1 MCTSR
6 LNGKNTSGVD
16 SGSTGQL
23 SSTHPPSGQAVRSV
37 IPTSLWTPEHKTQ
50 PPSTSSLTAKD
61 SPMDLSN
68 KKHEPVCHPQVSR
81 NTWFGTATERHPVEE
96 LRTSEAL
103 DLTLP
108 APKLSFTELNIPC
121 RKPVTKDESN
131 PCDSKQVAQPG
142 GSKEKQSRC
151 NQKSAAFSGQNFTIS
166 GQNVVDKVLESL
178 YYHMNTQN
186 ATAGDTKTC
195 RVRSSGMAMKRKD
208 EQKSAPAS
216 HPKVSVPA
224 QCASIESKNVAA
236 HKQFTRPP
244 DGSSVRMKHD
254 DIPTVS
260 TTLKVSDI
268 KPSMTFGEIQET
280 LIRRAVE
287 APGSLLGGS
296 VRRFS
301 TGSASRAAAVA
312 RSTASACRR
321 AASVSDTTITQNAPS
336 KTYGNVDAVRKEGLG
351 GELLHFDF
359 YKLAFNGDVVDC
371 RILPVHE
378 KHLTATRFVFM

>member
-1 MCTSR
+1 MAES
-6 LNGKNTSGVD
+6 
-16 SGSTGQL
+16 
-23 SSTHPPSGQAVRSV
+23 
-37 IPTSLWTPEHKTQ
+37 
-50 PPSTSSLTAKD
+50 
-61 SPMDLSN
+61 
-68 KKHEPVCHPQVSR
+68 
-81 NTWFGTATERHPVEE
+81 
-96 LRTSEAL
+96 RTSEAL

-108 APKLSFTELNIPC
+108 TPKLSFTELNIPC
-121 RKPVTKDESN
+121 RKPVTKDESKS
-131 PCDSKQVAQPG
+131 CDSKLVAQPG

-151 NQKSAAFSGQNFTIS
+151 NQKSGQNFTIS

-186 ATAGDTKTC
+186 ATGGDTKTC
-195 RVRSSGMAMKRKD
+195 RVRSSASAMKRKD
-208 EQKSAPAS
+208 AQQKSAPTS

-224 QCASIESKNVAA
+224 RCDSTESTA

-244 DGSSVRMKHD
+244 DGSNVRMKHD
-254 DIPTVS
+254 HIPAVS
-260 TTLKVSDI
+260 TTLKVSEI

-336 KTYGNVDAVRKEGLG
+336 KTYVDVGREEGLV

-359 YKLAFNGDVVDC
+359 CKLAFNDDVVDC

-378 KHLTATRFVFM
+378 KQATIFYIVYQLFNSKLLVKVTL